1 MKKAI
6 WKTVRKK
13 YNYKKIFIIGKMEYL
28 QKKSIEY
35 KNLLSIINN
44 YSYYNLCLDKMI
56 KATTKDKPAS
66 KHTFYKNV
74 LYINLQ
80 RYLKT
85 FTNGKK

>member
-6 WKTVRKK
+6 WKTVRKR

-66 KHTFYKNV
+66 KHTSKILTTKKSYN
-74 LYINLQ
+74 Y
-80 RYLKT
+80 
-85 FTNGKK
+85 TNN